1 MNSVDA
7 VRIISN
13 HTEVNYYFGRP
24 RRGETAFQPVKSGTE
39 VRDAEAKSGPV
50 WSKGRDPRITRVG
63 RFLRKSRLDELPQF
77 WNVLKGD
84 MSFVGPRPIRQHFA
98 DDMDYEDYH

>member
-1 MNSVDA
+1 M
-7 VRIISN
+7 
-13 HTEVNYYFGRP
+13 
-24 RRGETAFQPVKSGTE
+24 

-50 WSKGRDPRITRVG
+50 WSKSRDPRITRVG

-84 MSFVGPRPIRQHFA
+84 MCFVGPRPLLMQYMERYTPEHRVAAF
-98 DDMDYEDYH
+98 EDYCDDSAEGAEE